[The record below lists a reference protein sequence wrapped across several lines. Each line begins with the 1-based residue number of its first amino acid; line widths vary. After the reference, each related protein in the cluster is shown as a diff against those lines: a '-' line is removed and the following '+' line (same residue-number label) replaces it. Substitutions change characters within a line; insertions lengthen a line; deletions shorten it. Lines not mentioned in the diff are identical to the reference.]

1 MSKIL
6 LYLIL
11 FALVLSS
18 GCVSQG
24 NYDELNTKYTK
35 LQQEKA
41 SLESKNNDL
50 NQRITALESE
60 NDRMDGQVTD
70 LQSSVQSLEAEKTS
84 LNSQIN
90 SLQSQVTTL
99 QAQVPEISDAETKLD
114 SARQKLEA
122 LKIFNTKFGEGMTL
136 SDMVSISN
144 SMEVVGGSVLDKWN
158 AIMDTECDTEDCGL
172 LMQDLQSEL
181 IDGVEADLN
190 DASSAMDG

>member
-6 LYLIL
+6 LYVVL

-35 LQQEKA
+35 LQQEKT
-41 SLESKNNDL
+41 SLESENSDL

-60 NDRMDGQVTD
+60 NNKMDGKVTD
-70 LQSSVQSLEAEKTS
+70 LHSKVQTLESEKTS
-84 LNSQIN
+84 LNSQIS

-99 QAQVPEISDAETKLD
+99 QAQVPETTEAEAKLD
-114 SARQKLEA
+114 SAKQKLET
-122 LKIFNTKFGEGMTL
+122 LKIFTTKFGEGMTL
-136 SDMVSISN
+136 SDMVAISN
-144 SMEVVGGSVLDKWN
+144 SMEAAGGSVLDKWN
-158 AIMDTECDTEDCGL
+158 TIMETDCDVADCGL

-181 IDGVEADLN
+181 IDSVEADLD
-190 DASSAMDG
+190 DASAAMEG